1 MGAIRQQFH
10 VVQPVS
16 LEEITIMSKRQRLL
30 TWVSLLVIA
39 SMLLTACGG
48 AATQAPAEQPT
59 QPPAAEQPT
68 EAPAAQPTEA
78 PAEQPTAAP
87 TEAPVA
93 EKKVAKFIWTQEYD
107 TLSPLYTN
115 MWFVSV
121 IYPAYLCST
130 WLFDDQNNAIPY
142 LVTEI
147 PSAENG
153 GISEDGRTITLKLRD
168 DITWSDGE
176 PITSADFKFT
186 YDMIMADSNA
196 VNTRSPYDLIET
208 LETPDERTVVVTFTD
223 PFSPWLALLF
233 SGSTNGT
240 PIVPAHILQPVF
252 DADGTL
258 DTAEWNKAPTVG
270 CGPFVFEEWQSG
282 SFARFVANENFWL
295 GRPKLDELFFQFVP
309 DDASMIAALVAG
321 DGDVGTFFAYSDVPE
336 LENAGVT
343 ILNSYSGYNEGWY
356 INMHP
361 EKGNPA
367 LKDQRVR
374 QALAYAFN
382 RQKLVDDLLL
392 GLTGVAA
399 TDWDNSP
406 WVDPSI
412 EPYPYDAE
420 KAKALLA
427 EAGWTDTNGDGTV
440 DKDGVELILKYGTTN
455 REVRQDTQAVAQQDL
470 AAVGIGTDL
479 QSYDSDLF
487 FQGYQDNGPSANF
500 SLDIIEYSD
509 SPDFPDP
516 NATVWLCSEVPS
528 DENPAGGSPTG
539 LCDEKLDGLFK
550 LQATQVDFAER
561 QKTFYEIT
569 KYIFDQAYWIGLWE
583 DPDLFGFSDRLTGV
597 KMSGATP
604 FFNISE
610 WDMSQ

>member
-1 MGAIRQQFH
+1 
-10 VVQPVS
+10 
-16 LEEITIMSKRQRLL
+16 MSKRQKLF
-30 TWVSLLVIA
+30 TWLSLLVVA
-39 SMLLTACGG
+39 SMLLAACGG
-48 AATQAPAEQPT
+48 AATQAPAEPPAVEPT
-59 QPPAAEQPT
+59 EAPAAEQPT
-68 EAPAAQPTEA
+68 EAPAEAPTEAPPAEQPTEA
-78 PAEQPTAAP
+78 PAEAP
-87 TEAPVA
+87 AG
-93 EKKVAKFIWTQEYD
+93 EKKVATFLWTQEYD

-121 IYPAYLCST
+121 IYPAYLCSA

-147 PSAENG
+147 PSVDNG
-153 GISEDGRTITLKLRD
+153 GISEDGRTITLVLRD
-168 DITWSDGE
+168 DITWSDGT

-208 LETPDERTVVVTFTD
+208 LETPDERTVVVTFTELYA
-223 PFSPWLALLF
+223 PWLALLF

-252 DADGTL
+252 DAEGTL
-258 DTAEWNKAPTVG
+258 DTAEWNTAPTVG
-270 CGPFVFEEWQSG
+270 CGPFVFAEWESG
-282 SFARFVANENFWL
+282 SYARFVANENFWL
-295 GRPKLDELFFQFVP
+295 GRPLLDELFFQFVP

-321 DGDVGTFFAYSDVPE
+321 DGDVGTFFAYGDVPQ
-336 LENAGVT
+336 LEEAGIT

-356 INMHP
+356 LNLHP

-367 LKDQRVR
+367 LQDQRVR

-406 WVDPSI
+406 WVEPSI
-412 EPYPYDAE
+412 EPYPYDPD
-420 KAKALLA
+420 KAIALLA

-479 QSYDSDLF
+479 QSFDSDLF
-487 FQGYQDNGPSANF
+487 FSSYQDDGPSANF
-500 SLDIIEYSD
+500 SLDIIQYSD

-516 NATVWLCSEVPS
+516 NTSVWLCSDIPS
-528 DENPAGGSPTG
+528 DENPAGSSPTG
-539 LCDEKLDGLFK
+539 LCDETLDGLFQ
-550 LQATQVDFAER
+550 LQTTQVDFAER
-561 QKTFYEIT
+561 QQTFFEIT
-569 KYIFDQAYWIGLWE
+569 SYIYDQAFWIGLWE
-583 DPDLFGFSDRLTGV
+583 DPDLFGFSDRLSGV

-604 FFNISE
+604 FFNIAE
-610 WDMSQ
+610 WDMTP

>member
-1 MGAIRQQFH
+1 M
-10 VVQPVS
+10 
-16 LEEITIMSKRQRLL
+16 EEKSMSKRQKMFSWL
-30 TWVSLLVIA
+30 SLLVIA
-39 SMLLTACGG
+39 SMLLAACGG
-48 AATQAPAEQPT
+48 AATQPPAEAPAEQPT
-59 QPPAAEQPT
+59 EAPAAEPTEAPAAEQPT
-68 EAPAAQPTEA
+68 EAPAEA
-78 PAEQPTAAP
+78 PS
-87 TEAPVA
+87 A

-121 IYPAYLCST
+121 IYPAYLCSA
-130 WLFDDQNNAIPY
+130 WLFDDQNNAFPY

-147 PSAENG
+147 PSADNG
-153 GISEDGRTITLKLRD
+153 GISEDGRTITLMLRD

-196 VNTRSPYDLIET
+196 VNTRSPYDLIESF
-208 LETPDERTVVVTFTD
+208 ETPDERTVVVTFIE
-223 PFSPWLALLF
+223 PYAPWQALLF
-233 SGSTNGT
+233 SGSTVGT

-252 DADGTL
+252 EAEGTL
-258 DTAEWNKAPTVG
+258 DTAEWNTAPTVG
-270 CGPFVFEEWQSG
+270 CGPFVFEEWESG
-282 SFARFVANENFWL
+282 SYARFVANENFWL

-321 DGDVGTFFAYSDVPE
+321 DGDVGTFFPSSDVPQ
-336 LENAGVT
+336 LEEAGVT
-343 ILNSYSGYNEGWY
+343 VLNSYSGYNEGWY

-374 QALAYAFN
+374 QALAYGFN

-406 WVDPSI
+406 WVDPTI
-412 EPYPYDAE
+412 EPYPYDPD

-440 DKDGVELILKYGTTN
+440 DKDGIELILKYGTTN

-479 QSYDSDLF
+479 QSFDSDLF
-487 FQGYQDNGPSANF
+487 FAGYQQDGPSANF
-500 SLDIIEYSD
+500 SLDIIQYSD

-516 NATVWLCSEVPS
+516 NASVWLCSDIPS
-528 DENPAGGSPTG
+528 DDNPAGGSPTG
-539 LCDEKLDGLFK
+539 LCDEKLDGLFQT
-550 LQATQVDFAER
+550 QATIVDFAER
-561 QKTFYEIT
+561 QAVLHEIT
-569 KYIFDQAYWIGLWE
+569 RYLFDQAYWIGLWE
-583 DPDLFGFSDRLTGV
+583 DPDLFAFGDRMQNV

-604 FFNISE
+604 FFNIIE
-610 WDMSQ
+610 WDMAQ